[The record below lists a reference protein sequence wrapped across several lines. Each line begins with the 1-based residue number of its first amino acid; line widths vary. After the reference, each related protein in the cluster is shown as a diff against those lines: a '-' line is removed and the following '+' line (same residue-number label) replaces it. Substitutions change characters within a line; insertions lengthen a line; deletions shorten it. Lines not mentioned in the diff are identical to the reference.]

1 MLIVNQKS
9 LLAFAVASGFWLN
22 SLPSLA
28 NSAIDDHQNT
38 QIKATTTSDL
48 EQRLTPFLQNEDVWT
63 IYNAQKAQMWLTYA
77 NHQKAEGG
85 WTSAE
90 DQAYAEAKKLIEQL
104 ENKQNI
110 STVTPV
116 FSSSKVMR
124 RDLWA
129 TLELLKQHEGFQ
141 CAPTEIAQAEVMLV
155 WAAAEHCEL
164 GWHHSRELFASAE
177 RLVDTATYQV
187 LNCKGNVSPALPKVS
202 YPSFEELNGTQSGCH
217 GVVGQWPILPPPTP
231 RPIEPEIIALP
242 VTPQVTPQAITPQV
256 IPNIVHFA
264 VDQSTLSKASQ
275 QVLDKISQTLHANLN
290 YSVTLYGYTDTRA
303 SVKYNLA
310 LSKRRANAVMAYL
323 INQGISP
330 NRMSL
335 IAAGKDQSIAD
346 SNQILGHALSRRVE
360 LIYVGADGKEIET
373 IPQRDDLQPER

>member
-1 MLIVNQKS
+1 MLVTNPKS
-9 LLAFAVASGFWLN
+9 LIALAVASGFWLN

-28 NSAIDDHQNT
+28 NTAVVDHQKT
-38 QIKATTTSDL
+38 QIDATTQPTL
-48 EQRLTPFLQNEDVWT
+48 EQRLTPFLQSQDVWT
-63 IYNAQKAQMWLTYA
+63 IYHAQKAQMWLTYA

-104 ENKQNI
+104 ESKQTI
-110 STVTPV
+110 SNVTSV

-124 RDLWA
+124 RDLWV

-164 GWHHSRELFASAE
+164 GWHHSRELFSAAE
-177 RLVDTATYQV
+177 RLVDTASYQV
-187 LNCKGNVSPALPKVS
+187 LNCHGQVSPPLPKVS
-202 YPSFEELNGTQSGCH
+202 YPSFEALNGTEPGCH
-217 GVVGQWPILPPPTP
+217 GAIQWPILPPPK
-231 RPIEPEIIALP
+231 PIEPEIVIQPVLALP
-242 VTPQVTPQAITPQV
+242 PQVVPQV
-256 IPNIVHFA
+256 IPNIIHFSL
-264 VDQSTLSKASQ
+264 DQSNLSKASQ
-275 QVLDKISQTLHANLN
+275 QVLDKISQKLHDNPS

-303 SVKYNLA
+303 SVEYNLA
-310 LSKRRANAVMAYL
+310 LSKRRANAVMGYL
-323 INQGISP
+323 TTHGISS

-335 IAAGKDQSIAD
+335 VAAGKGRAIAD
-346 SNQILGHALSRRVE
+346 SNQVLGHALSRRVE